1 MIRDD
6 DAPAKI
12 RLYVDLPL
20 GAGAALEPSPA
31 QCHYLLTVMRRRDGD
46 DVALF
51 NGRDGEWLARVEV
64 FERRRCRLNIERQS
78 RPQRP
83 EPGPALLFAP
93 LKRIRQEFLIE
104 KATELGVASLAP
116 VLCRR
121 SVVDRINR
129 NRVVSIAIEAAEQ
142 CGRLTLPEV
151 DQALPLAER
160 LASRR
165 NGLCLFVGDETG
177 AGQPVAD
184 AFDEYGLGDLLIGP
198 EGGFDPEELA
208 ELRAHDGV
216 VPISLGPRTLRA
228 ETAALAALACWQAL
242 YVDEEE

>member
-20 GAGAALEPSPA
+20 GSGGVLEPSPA

-46 DVALF
+46 AIALF
-51 NGRDGEWLARVEV
+51 NGRDGEWLARIEL
-64 FERRRCRLNIERQS
+64 FERRRCRLTIEQQS
-78 RPQRP
+78 RPATP

-151 DQALPLAER
+151 DQAVPLAER
-160 LASRR
+160 LAMRS
-165 NGLCLFVGDETG
+165 NGHCLFVGDDTG
-177 AGQPVAD
+177 RRAAGGRCV
-184 AFDEYGLGDLLIGP
+184 
-198 EGGFDPEELA
+198 
-208 ELRAHDGV
+208 R
-216 VPISLGPRTLRA
+216 
-228 ETAALAALACWQAL
+228 
-242 YVDEEE
+242 